1 MYICEVEHEQ
11 ISVKNNLNTNICMSN
26 QCPAT
31 CHSYTLEPE
40 AGFKYYTLKE
50 GEKLLIDR
58 GDQNSL
64 VFLMSGNFEITSEER
79 RDYTVRE
86 GHFVFCFRAY
96 CYEITAL
103 TDVEIIKA
111 HFIAAGAACDM
122 IPFNSIVGKIK
133 KINYKF
139 TQVAFNEPMTLLLQS
154 MKMYLQNGMKCNHLH
169 RAKIQ
174 EMFVIFKFFYTQ
186 QIQLR
191 TFYNLFDRNQSFVSL
206 VKNNAPRVKTV
217 EELADICGFSIQHF
231 NNMFKQEFH
240 DTPYSWMQN
249 QRIIEIERL
258 LTETNVPL
266 KSIIK
271 MYSFTNHGHFAL
283 FCRKYLKK
291 TPLKI
296 RKEARAKRDTEQQQ

>member
-1 MYICEVEHEQ
+1 
-11 ISVKNNLNTNICMSN
+11 MSN

-40 AGFKYYTLKE
+40 AGFDFITLRE
-50 GEKLLIDR
+50 GETLTIQNGEQNNLI
-58 GDQNSL
+58 
-64 VFLMSGNFEITSEER
+64 FLMSGSFEITSEER
-79 RDYTVRE
+79 RNYVVRE

-96 CYEITAL
+96 TYDIVAL
-103 TDVEIIKA
+103 SDVEIVKA

-139 TQVAFNEPMTLLLQS
+139 TQVAFNEPLDLLLRSVKLYQ
-154 MKMYLQNGMKCNHLH
+154 QNNMRCNHLH

-174 EMFVIFKFFYTQ
+174 EMFVIFKFFYTP

-191 TFYNLFDRNQSFVSL
+191 TFYNLFDRNQSFASL
-206 VKNNAPRVKTV
+206 VRNNAPRVKTV

-231 NNMFKQEFH
+231 NNMFKQEFN
-240 DTPYSWMQN
+240 DTPYSWMQK
-249 QRIIEIERL
+249 QRIVEIERL

-296 RKEARAKRDTEQQQ
+296 RKEARAKKLAEQ

>member
-1 MYICEVEHEQ
+1 
-11 ISVKNNLNTNICMSN
+11 MSN
-26 QCPAT
+26 QCPAS
-31 CHSYTLEPE
+31 CHSYTSQPE
-40 AGFKYYTLKE
+40 AGFTYITLKE
-50 GEKLLIDR
+50 GEKLIVDR
-58 GDQNSL
+58 GDFNSL
-64 VFLMSGNFEITSEER
+64 LFLTAGSFEITSEER
-79 RDYTVRE
+79 REYVVRE
-86 GHFVFCFRAY
+86 NHFVFCYRAFH
-96 CYEITAL
+96 YEVTAL
-103 TDVEIIKA
+103 SDVEIIKA
-111 HFIAAGAACDM
+111 HFITAGATCDM

-139 TQVAFNEPMTLLLQS
+139 TQVAFNDAIEAFMRS
-154 MKMYLQNGMKCNHLH
+154 MQLYLKNNMRCNHLH
-169 RAKIQ
+169 HAKIQ
-174 EMFVIFKFFYTQ
+174 EMFIIFKFFYSP

-191 TFYNLFDRNQSFVSL
+191 TFYNLFDRNQSFASL

-240 DTPYSWMQN
+240 DTPYSWMQK
-249 QRIIEIERL
+249 QRIVEIEHL

-296 RKEARAKRDTEQQQ
+296 RKEARAKREAAAQE

>member
-1 MYICEVEHEQ
+1 
-11 ISVKNNLNTNICMSN
+11 MSN
-26 QCPAT
+26 HCPAT

-40 AGFKYYTLKE
+40 AGFSLITLKE
-50 GEKLLIDR
+50 GDK
-58 GDQNSL
+58 L
-64 VFLMSGNFEITSEER
+64 VFEHGDFNRILFLTKGSFEITSEER
-79 RDYTVRE
+79 RDYVVRE
-86 GHFVFCFRAY
+86 GHFVFCFRAFH
-96 CYEITAL
+96 YEITAL
-103 TDVEIIKA
+103 SDVEIVKA

-122 IPFNSIVGKIK
+122 IPFNSIAGKIK

-139 TQVAFNEPMTLLLQS
+139 TQVAMNEPMNLLLES
-154 MKMYLQNGMKCNHLH
+154 MKMYLGNAMHCNHLH
-169 RAKIQ
+169 SAKIK
-174 EMFVIFKFFYTQ
+174 EMFVIFKFFYSP

-206 VKNNAPRVKTV
+206 VRNNAPRVKTV

-240 DTPYSWMQN
+240 DTPYSWMQK
-249 QRIIEIERL
+249 QRIVEIERL

-296 RKEARAKRDTEQQQ
+296 RKEARAKRDAQVEQGAE

>member
-1 MYICEVEHEQ
+1 
-11 ISVKNNLNTNICMSN
+11 MSN

-31 CHSYTLEPE
+31 CHSYTVEPE
-40 AGFKYYTLKE
+40 AGFSLITLKE
-50 GEKLLIDR
+50 GEKLIVDR
-58 GDQNSL
+58 GDYNSL
-64 VFLMSGNFEITSEER
+64 LFLLAGNFEITSEER
-79 RDYTVRE
+79 REYVVRE
-86 GHFVFCFRAY
+86 HHFVFCFRAY
-96 CYEITAL
+96 HYEITAL
-103 TDVEIIKA
+103 TDVE
-111 HFIAAGAACDM
+111 M

-139 TQVAFNEPMTLLLQS
+139 TQVAFNDALDLFMRTMRLYLLNN
-154 MKMYLQNGMKCNHLH
+154 MHCNHLH

-174 EMFVIFKFFYTQ
+174 EMFVIFKFFYTP

-191 TFYNLFDRNQSFVSL
+191 TFYNLFDRNQSFASL
-206 VKNNAPRVKTV
+206 VRNNAPRVKTV

-240 DTPYSWMQN
+240 DTPYSWMQK
-249 QRIIEIERL
+249 QRIVEIERL

-296 RKEARAKRDTEQQQ
+296 RKEARALKEAAANATAE

>member
-1 MYICEVEHEQ
+1 
-11 ISVKNNLNTNICMSN
+11 MSN

-31 CHSYTLEPE
+31 CHSYTVEPE
-40 AGFKYYTLKE
+40 AGFSLITLKE
-50 GEKLLIDR
+50 GEKLIVER
-58 GDQNSL
+58 GDSNSL
-64 VFLMSGNFEITSEER
+64 LFLLSGNFEINSEER
-79 RDYTVRE
+79 NDYVVRE
-86 GHFVFCFRAY
+86 GHFVFCFRAFQ
-96 CYEITAL
+96 YEVMAL
-103 TDVEIIKA
+103 SDVEIVKA

-139 TQVAFNEPMTLLLQS
+139 TQVAMNEPMNLLLES
-154 MKMYLQNGMKCNHLH
+154 MKLYLGNSMKCNHLH

-174 EMFVIFKFFYTQ
+174 EMFVIFKFFYNP

-206 VKNNAPRVKTV
+206 VRNNAPRVKTV

-231 NNMFKQEFH
+231 NNMFKHEFN
-240 DTPYSWMQN
+240 DTPYSWMQK

-283 FCRKYLKK
+283 FCRKYLNK

-296 RKEARAKRDTEQQQ
+296 RKEARAKRDSQAEATE

>member
-1 MYICEVEHEQ
+1 
-11 ISVKNNLNTNICMSN
+11 MSN
-26 QCPAT
+26 QCPAS
-31 CHSYTLEPE
+31 CHSYTSQPE
-40 AGFKYYTLKE
+40 AGFTYITLKE
-50 GEKLLIDR
+50 GEKLVVDR
-58 GDQNSL
+58 GDFNSL
-64 VFLMSGNFEITSEER
+64 LFLTTGSFEITSEER
-79 RDYTVRE
+79 CDYVVRE
-86 GHFVFCFRAY
+86 SHFVFCYRAY
-96 CYEITAL
+96 RYEVTAL
-103 TDVEIIKA
+103 SDVEIIKA
-111 HFIAAGAACDM
+111 HFITAGATCDM

-139 TQVAFNEPMTLLLQS
+139 TQVAFNDAIEAFIRS
-154 MKMYLQNGMKCNHLH
+154 MQLYLKNNMHCNHLH
-169 RAKIQ
+169 HAKIQ
-174 EMFVIFKFFYTQ
+174 EMFIIFKFFYSP

-191 TFYNLFDRNQSFVSL
+191 TFYNLFDRNQSFASL

-240 DTPYSWMQN
+240 DTPYSWMQK
-249 QRIIEIERL
+249 QRIVEIEHL

-296 RKEARAKRDTEQQQ
+296 RKEARAKREAATQE

>member
-1 MYICEVEHEQ
+1 
-11 ISVKNNLNTNICMSN
+11 MSN

-31 CHSYTLEPE
+31 CHSYTSQPE
-40 AGFKYYTLKE
+40 AGFTYIALKE
-50 GEKLLIDR
+50 GEKLIVDR
-58 GDQNSL
+58 GDFNSL
-64 VFLMSGNFEITSEER
+64 LFLTSGSFEITSEER
-79 RDYTVRE
+79 RDYVVRE
-86 GHFVFCFRAY
+86 NHFVFCFRAY
-96 CYEITAL
+96 HYEIKAL
-103 TDVEIIKA
+103 TDVEIVKA
-111 HFIAAGAACDM
+111 HFITAGATCDM

-139 TQVAFNEPMTLLLQS
+139 TQVAFNEAIDSFMRS
-154 MKMYLQNGMKCNHLH
+154 MKLYLKNDMHCNHLH

-174 EMFVIFKFFYTQ
+174 EMFIIFKFFYTP

-191 TFYNLFDRNQSFVSL
+191 TFYNLFDRNQSFASL

-240 DTPYSWMQN
+240 DTPYSWMQK
-249 QRIIEIERL
+249 QRIVEIEHL

-296 RKEARAKRDTEQQQ
+296 RKEARAKREAILAQE

>member
-1 MYICEVEHEQ
+1 
-11 ISVKNNLNTNICMSN
+11 MSN

-31 CHSYTLEPE
+31 CHSYALEPE
-40 AGFKYYTLKE
+40 AGFKYITLKA
-50 GEKLLIDR
+50 GEKFIVDR
-58 GDQNSL
+58 GDYNSL
-64 VFLMSGNFEITSEER
+64 IFLISGNFEITSEER
-79 RDYTVRE
+79 RDYVVRE
-86 GHFVFCFRAY
+86 NHFVFCFRAY
-96 CYEITAL
+96 HYEIEAL
-103 TDVEIIKA
+103 TDVEIIRA
-111 HFIAAGAACDM
+111 HFITAGAACDM

-139 TQVAFNEPMTLLLQS
+139 TQVAVNEPLEVFLRS
-154 MKMYLQNGMKCNHLH
+154 MKIYLQNDMHCNHLH

-174 EMFVIFKFFYTQ
+174 EMFVVFKFFYTP

-191 TFYNLFDRNQSFVSL
+191 TFYNIFDRNQSFASL
-206 VKNNAPRVKTV
+206 VRNNAPRVKTV

-240 DTPYSWMQN
+240 DTPYSWMQK
-249 QRIIEIERL
+249 QRIVEIERL
-258 LTETNVPL
+258 LTETSVPL

-296 RKEARAKRDTEQQQ
+296 RKEARAKREAALQAEAAEA

>member
-1 MYICEVEHEQ
+1 
-11 ISVKNNLNTNICMSN
+11 MSN

-31 CHSYTLEPE
+31 CHSYTIEPE
-40 AGFKYYTLKE
+40 AGFSLIKLNA
-50 GEKLLIDR
+50 GEKLVVER
-58 GDQNSL
+58 GDYNCL
-64 VFLMSGNFEITSEER
+64 LFLTKGDFEISSEER
-79 RDYTVRE
+79 HDYTVRE

-96 CYEITAL
+96 HYELVAL
-103 TDVEIIKA
+103 TEVEIVKA
-111 HFIAAGAACDM
+111 HFIAAGATCDM
-122 IPFNSIVGKIK
+122 IPFNSIAGKIK

-139 TQVAFNEPMTLLLQS
+139 TQVATNEPINLLLDSVKLYLENS
-154 MKMYLQNGMKCNHLH
+154 MRCNHLH

-174 EMFVIFKFFYTQ
+174 EMFVIFKFFYSQ
-186 QIQLR
+186 QVQLR

-206 VKNNAPRVKTV
+206 VRNNAPRVKTV

-240 DTPYSWMQN
+240 DTPYSWMQK

-283 FCRKYLKK
+283 FCRKYLMK

-296 RKEARAKRDTEQQQ
+296 RKEARAKRESQQQQ

>member
-1 MYICEVEHEQ
+1 
-11 ISVKNNLNTNICMSN
+11 MSN

-31 CHSYTLEPE
+31 CHSYTIEPE
-40 AGFKYYTLKE
+40 AGFSLIKLNV
-50 GEKLLIDR
+50 GEKLVVER
-58 GDQNSL
+58 GDYNCL
-64 VFLMSGNFEITSEER
+64 LFLTKGDFEISSEER
-79 RDYTVRE
+79 HDYTVRE

-96 CYEITAL
+96 HYELVAL
-103 TDVEIIKA
+103 TEVEIVKA
-111 HFIAAGAACDM
+111 HFIAAGATCDM
-122 IPFNSIVGKIK
+122 IPFNSIAGKIK

-139 TQVAFNEPMTLLLQS
+139 TQVATNEPINLLLDSVKLYLENS
-154 MKMYLQNGMKCNHLH
+154 MRCNHLH

-174 EMFVIFKFFYTQ
+174 EMFVIFKFFYSQ
-186 QIQLR
+186 QVQLR

-206 VKNNAPRVKTV
+206 VRNNAPRVKTV

-240 DTPYSWMQN
+240 DTPYSWMQK

-283 FCRKYLKK
+283 FCRKYLMK

-296 RKEARAKRDTEQQQ
+296 RKEARAKRESQQQQQ

>member
-1 MYICEVEHEQ
+1 
-11 ISVKNNLNTNICMSN
+11 MSN

-40 AGFKYYTLKE
+40 AGFSLITLKE
-50 GEKLLIDR
+50 GEKMVIES
-58 GDQNSL
+58 GDYNSL
-64 VFLMSGNFEITSEER
+64 LFLTAGNFEINSEER
-79 RDYTVRE
+79 NDYVVRE

-96 CYEITAL
+96 HYEITAL
-103 TDVEIIKA
+103 SDVEIVKA
-111 HFIAAGAACDM
+111 HFIAAGATCDM

-133 KINYKF
+133 KISYKF
-139 TQVAFNEPMTLLLQS
+139 TQVAMNEPMNLLLQS
-154 MKMYLQNGMKCNHLH
+154 VRLYLGNSMKCNHLH

-174 EMFVIFKFFYTQ
+174 EMFIIFKFFYTP

-206 VKNNAPRVKTV
+206 VRNNAPRVKTV
-217 EELADICGFSIQHF
+217 EELADICGFSVQHF
-231 NNMFKQEFH
+231 NNMFKQEFG
-240 DTPYSWMQN
+240 DTPYSWMQK
-249 QRIIEIERL
+249 QRIQEIERL
-258 LTETNVPL
+258 LTDTNVPL

-283 FCRKYLKK
+283 FCRKYLHK

-296 RKEARAKRDTEQQQ
+296 RKESRAKREAAGITE

>member
-1 MYICEVEHEQ
+1 
-11 ISVKNNLNTNICMSN
+11 MSN

-31 CHSYTLEPE
+31 CHSYTSQPE
-40 AGFKYYTLKE
+40 AGFTYITLKE
-50 GEKLLIDR
+50 GEKFIVDR
-58 GDQNSL
+58 GDFNSL
-64 VFLMSGNFEITSEER
+64 LFLTLGNFEITSEER
-79 RDYTVRE
+79 REYVVRE
-86 GHFVFCFRAY
+86 NHFVFCYRAY
-96 CYEITAL
+96 HYEIKAL
-103 TDVEIIKA
+103 SDVEIIKA
-111 HFIAAGAACDM
+111 HFITAGATCDM

-139 TQVAFNEPMTLLLQS
+139 TQVAFNDAIDAFMRTLKL
-154 MKMYLQNGMKCNHLH
+154 YLKNNMHCNHLH
-169 RAKIQ
+169 HAKIQ
-174 EMFVIFKFFYTQ
+174 EMFIIFKFFYTP

-191 TFYNLFDRNQSFVSL
+191 TFYNLFDRNQSFASL

-240 DTPYSWMQN
+240 DTPYSWMQK
-249 QRIIEIERL
+249 QRIVEIEHL

-296 RKEARAKRDTEQQQ
+296 RKEARAKREAMMAQQE

>member
-1 MYICEVEHEQ
+1 MIW
-11 ISVKNNLNTNICMSN
+11 
-26 QCPAT
+26 
-31 CHSYTLEPE
+31 
-40 AGFKYYTLKE
+40 
-50 GEKLLIDR
+50 R
-58 GDQNSL
+58 GDVNCL
-64 VFLMSGNFEITSEER
+64 LFLMSGNFEISSEER
-79 RDYTVRE
+79 CDYTVRE

-96 CYEITAL
+96 HYEIKAL
-103 TDVEIIKA
+103 TDVEIIRA

-139 TQVAFNEPMTLLLQS
+139 TQVAFNEPMELLL
-154 MKMYLQNGMKCNHLH
+154 KTVRLYLENSMKCNHLQ

-174 EMFVIFKFFYTQ
+174 EMFVIFKFFYSP

-191 TFYNLFDRNQSFVSL
+191 TFYNLFDRNQSFASL
-206 VKNNAPRVKTV
+206 VRNNAPRVKTV

-231 NNMFKQEFH
+231 NNMFKQEFD
-240 DTPYSWMQN
+240 DTPYSWMQK
-249 QRIIEIERL
+249 QRIVEIERL

-296 RKEARAKRDTEQQQ
+296 RKEARANREAQLAEQQ

>member
-1 MYICEVEHEQ
+1 
-11 ISVKNNLNTNICMSN
+11 MSN

-31 CHSYTLEPE
+31 CHSYTVEPE
-40 AGFKYYTLKE
+40 AGFTYIKLKE
-50 GEKLLIDR
+50 GESFVVER
-58 GDQNSL
+58 GDHNSL
-64 VFLMSGNFEITSEER
+64 LFLLGGDFEVSSEER
-79 RDYTVRE
+79 RDYVVRAE
-86 GHFVFCFRAY
+86 HFVFCFRAY
-96 CYEITAL
+96 QYEIKAL
-103 TDVEIIKA
+103 SDVEIIRA
-111 HFIAAGAACDM
+111 HFITAGATCDM

-139 TQVAFNEPMTLLLQS
+139 TQVPINEPMQHLLNS
-154 MKMYLQNGMKCNHLH
+154 VRFYLQNDMKCNHLH

-174 EMFVIFKFFYTQ
+174 EMFIIFKFFYTPQ
-186 QIQLR
+186 VQLR
-191 TFYNLFDRNQSFVSL
+191 TFYNLFDRNQSFASL

-231 NNMFKQEFH
+231 NNMFKQEFN
-240 DTPYSWMQN
+240 DTPYSWMQK

-271 MYSFTNHGHFAL
+271 MYSFTNPGHFAL

-296 RKEARAKRDTEQQQ
+296 RKEARALREAQQQQQ

>member
-1 MYICEVEHEQ
+1 
-11 ISVKNNLNTNICMSN
+11 MSN
-26 QCPAT
+26 HCPAT

-40 AGFKYYTLKE
+40 AGFSLIKLKA
-50 GEKLLIDR
+50 GEKWVVERDDYNCLL
-58 GDQNSL
+58 
-64 VFLMSGNFEITSEER
+64 FLLAGNFEINSEER
-79 RDYTVRE
+79 NDYTVRE

-96 CYEITAL
+96 HYEVTAL
-103 TDVEIIKA
+103 TDVELIQA

-139 TQVAFNEPMTLLLQS
+139 TQVAVNEPMALLLQS
-154 MKMYLQNGMKCNHLH
+154 VKLYLENEMRCNHLH

-174 EMFVIFKFFYTQ
+174 EMFVIFKFFYSPQ
-186 QIQLR
+186 VQLR
-191 TFYNLFDRNQSFVSL
+191 TFYNIFDRNQSFVSL
-206 VKNNAPRVKTV
+206 VRNNAPRVKTV

-231 NNMFKQEFH
+231 NNMFKQEFN
-240 DTPYSWMQN
+240 DTPYSWMQK
-249 QRIIEIERL
+249 QRIVEIERL

-296 RKEARAKRDTEQQQ
+296 RKEARAQRESQPTEQ

>member
-1 MYICEVEHEQ
+1 VR
-11 ISVKNNLNTNICMSN
+11 
-26 QCPAT
+26 
-31 CHSYTLEPE
+31 
-40 AGFKYYTLKE
+40 LKA
-50 GEKLLIDR
+50 GEKWEIER
-58 GDQNSL
+58 GDYNCL
-64 VFLMSGNFEITSEER
+64 LFLLSGNFEITSEER
-79 RDYTVRE
+79 CDYTVRE

-96 CYEITAL
+96 HYELTAL
-103 TDVEIIKA
+103 TDIEIVRA

-122 IPFNSIVGKIK
+122 IPFNSIAGKIK

-139 TQVAFNEPMTLLLQS
+139 TQVAVNEPMALLLQS
-154 MKMYLQNGMKCNHLH
+154 VKMYLENSMKCNHLH

-174 EMFVIFKFFYTQ
+174 EMFVIFKFFYTP

-206 VKNNAPRVKTV
+206 VRNNAPRVKTV

-240 DTPYSWMQN
+240 DTPYSWMQK

-283 FCRKYLKK
+283 FCRKYLEK

-296 RKEARAKRDTEQQQ
+296 RKEARAKREAQAQAQAAE